1 MQWLLKASLTK
12 MEGEIKTKTQCQ
24 ECGAEI
30 NVPDDMMI
38 GEILTCPDCGGDF
51 ELASKSETKV
61 ELKPAETVGEDWG
74 Q

>member
-1 MQWLLKASLTK
+1 MKK
-12 MEGEIKTKTQCQ
+12 ECQ

-30 NVPDDMMI
+30 SVPDDAVI
-38 GEILTCPDCGGDF
+38 GEIVTCPDCGTDF
-51 ELASKSETKV
+51 EVASNTQHKI

>member
-1 MQWLLKASLTK
+1 MVAVVKK
-12 MEGEIKTKTQCQ
+12 ECQ

-30 NVPDDMMI
+30 NIPEDAVS
-38 GEILTCPDCGGDF
+38 GEIVTCPDCGGDF
-51 ELASKSETKV
+51 EITKAADGKV

>member
-1 MQWLLKASLTK
+1 M
-12 MEGEIKTKTQCQ
+12 KTQCQ

-51 ELASKSETKV
+51 ELASKSEAKL

>member
-1 MQWLLKASLTK
+1 MKK
-12 MEGEIKTKTQCQ
+12 ECQ

-30 NVPDDMMI
+30 SFPDDAVI
-38 GEILTCPDCGGDF
+38 GEIVTCPDCGTDF
-51 ELASKSETKV
+51 EVASNTQYKI

>member
-1 MQWLLKASLTK
+1 M
-12 MEGEIKTKTQCQ
+12 KTKVECQ

-30 NVPDDMMI
+30 SVPEDSVV
-38 GEILTCPDCGGDF
+38 GEIVTCPDCGGDY
-51 ELASKSETKV
+51 EIASKAADKV